1 MVARQLSLLEQC
13 RHFCKSTL
21 FRELPRRLALP
32 VHECSVGAGLQEI
45 AHDFDS
51 VCRHRRVQRSGP
63 VLVEY
68 NEADYKAPK
77 LDKGVRYDK
86 AVRED
91 GTRLKDDAAS
101 STAGTGTPTQTT
113 PSTTTGTGTETPA
126 QTTPAQTTT
135 GGTSTPTTT
144 TTN

>member
-1 MVARQLSLLEQC
+1 MTLEIGELGVGGEKGHRWGSHAARSVFDFDEKLDMVT
-13 RHFCKSTL
+13 TL
-21 FRELPRRLALP
+21 FAEKMDRM
-32 VHECSVGAGLQEI
+32 I
-45 AHDFDS
+45 AAAK
-51 VCRHRRVQRSGP
+51 GE
-63 VLVEY
+63 EY
-68 NEADYKAPK
+68 NPTDFKAPK

-135 GGTSTPTTT
+135 GGTTTPTTT
-144 TTN
+144 TAN

>member
-1 MVARQLSLLEQC
+1 MLSSKGRGGGCRRSCHVEFSRTLVIMRQASQFLSVFDFDEKLDMVT
-13 RHFCKSTL
+13 TL
-21 FRELPRRLALP
+21 FAEKMDRM
-32 VHECSVGAGLQEI
+32 I
-45 AHDFDS
+45 AAA
-51 VCRHRRVQRSGP
+51 RG
-63 VLVEY
+63 VEY

-101 STAGTGTPTQTT
+101 STADTGTPAQTT
-113 PSTTTGTGTETPA
+113 TSTTTPAQTTPA

>member
-1 MVARQLSLLEQC
+1 MRQASQFLSVFDFDEKLDMVT
-13 RHFCKSTL
+13 TL
-21 FRELPRRLALP
+21 FAEKMDRM
-32 VHECSVGAGLQEI
+32 I
-45 AHDFDS
+45 AAA
-51 VCRHRRVQRSGP
+51 RG
-63 VLVEY
+63 VEY

-101 STAGTGTPTQTT
+101 STPTQTT
-113 PSTTTGTGTETPA
+113 TSTTGTETPA

-135 GGTSTPTTT
+135 GGTTTPTTT
-144 TTN
+144 TAN